1 MLHGR
6 LEASYLYLM
15 SQTSIRRR
23 RPRPSCSSSPSTDAT
38 DCPECLGGR
47 ALARCAKLRPAGAA
61 AVSALLLLAA
71 TSSAF
76 VPSRQVTW
84 ITTGTCTQL
93 MATSSKKLKVE
104 NFQRQR
110 ERMEGSL
117 VQNEEDQP
125 KEKGRDET
133 SSNNASN
140 TSLDTSKKGG
150 KPVGDPRVSGDT
162 EGQDTDDKHKSL
174 GKSESDTNDS
184 ILKESGVVRLQ
195 RAAMA
200 ELQRRAEKALEDA
213 AAAATADDE
222 EKGAG
227 AKLSRGRESNGDANG
242 ARRNPNAMGSANASW
257 MQKASR
263 GPDEADESKNRPII
277 SLDQLNRNIEKRL
290 NSRDTLWDSRAS
302 LPRVEG
308 TVKPPVRD
316 TMSSLLSY
324 NHIKGDWLGHQSAST
339 YNGTSVCSSG
349 IYSLNRMLLVLFL
362 SSFLFLFVKCS
373 CRCVWQAV
381 GARSDYRRIQF
392 PHPYAS
398 ASVQKQSTLQAQP
411 HMLHGMYCPGES
423 CFGRGCRIHLLS
435 SVSVHFVDMIFFFR
449 SLNDYSQYL
458 PRLLLTIRLNLTISL
473 AHVAC
478 VKHRALTSRG

>member
-1 MLHGR
+1 MAWAR
-6 LEASYLYLM
+6 LDASLLVIFLM
-15 SQTSIRRR
+15 SQISIRRR

-61 AVSALLLLAA
+61 VSALLILAA

-76 VPSRQVTW
+76 VPSREVTW
-84 ITTGTCTQL
+84 STTGTYTEL
-93 MATSSKKLKVE
+93 NMATSSKKLKVE

-125 KEKGRDET
+125 KEEQVRDET

-140 TSLDTSKKGG
+140 TSLGTSKKGG
-150 KPVGDPRVSGDT
+150 KPVGDPRVSSDT
-162 EGQDTDDKHKSL
+162 ESQDTDDKHKSL

-195 RAAMA
+195 RAARA
-200 ELQRRAEKALEDA
+200 ELQRRHEKALEDA
-213 AAAATADDE
+213 AAAATVDDE
-222 EKGAG
+222 EKATG
-227 AKLSRGRESNGDANG
+227 AKLLPRGRKSSGGANDV
-242 ARRNPNAMGSANASW
+242 RQNPNAMGSANAFGNGMAAQSGMTKPTPKTSAINSSW

-324 NHIKGDWLGHQSAST
+324 NHIKGDWRGHQSAST
-339 YNGTSVCSSG
+339 YNGTSIFSMG
-349 IYSLNRMLLVLFL
+349 FYSLN
-362 SSFLFLFVKCS
+362 
-373 CRCVWQAV
+373 
-381 GARSDYRRIQF
+381 
-392 PHPYAS
+392 
-398 ASVQKQSTLQAQP
+398 
-411 HMLHGMYCPGES
+411 
-423 CFGRGCRIHLLS
+423 
-435 SVSVHFVDMIFFFR
+435 
-449 SLNDYSQYL
+449 
-458 PRLLLTIRLNLTISL
+458 
-473 AHVAC
+473 
-478 VKHRALTSRG
+478 

>member
-1 MLHGR
+1 
-6 LEASYLYLM
+6 M
-15 SQTSIRRR
+15 SQTSIRRVQR
-23 RPRPSCSSSPSTDAT
+23 RPRPPCSSSPFT

-47 ALARCAKLRPAGAA
+47 ALARCARVRPTGAA

-84 ITTGTCTQL
+84 STTGTCITTQL
-93 MATSSKKLKVE
+93 KAISSKKLKVK

-117 VQNEEDQP
+117 VQNGEEQP
-125 KEKGRDET
+125 KEAKARDET
-133 SSNNASN
+133 TSSDTSN
-140 TSLDTSKKGG
+140 TGLDTSKKGG
-150 KPVGDPRVSGDT
+150 KPVGDPRVSSDA

-174 GKSESDTNDS
+174 GKSKSDTNDS

-195 RAAMA
+195 RAARA
-200 ELQRRAEKALEDA
+200 ELQRRDEKALEDA
-213 AAAATADDE
+213 AAVAAADDE
-222 EKGAG
+222 EKEMN
-227 AKLSRGRESNGDANG
+227 AKLSRGRKSNGGANG
-242 ARRNPNAMGSANASW
+242 ARRNPNAMGSANAFGNGMAAQSGMAKPAPKTSAINSSW

-324 NHIKGDWLGHQSAST
+324 NHIKGDWRGHQSAST
-339 YNGTSVCSSG
+339 YNGTSVFIG
-349 IYSLNRMLLVLFL
+349 HVYIYIYIYYIL
-362 SSFLFLFVKCS
+362 
-373 CRCVWQAV
+373 
-381 GARSDYRRIQF
+381 
-392 PHPYAS
+392 
-398 ASVQKQSTLQAQP
+398 
-411 HMLHGMYCPGES
+411 
-423 CFGRGCRIHLLS
+423 
-435 SVSVHFVDMIFFFR
+435 
-449 SLNDYSQYL
+449 
-458 PRLLLTIRLNLTISL
+458 
-473 AHVAC
+473 
-478 VKHRALTSRG
+478 